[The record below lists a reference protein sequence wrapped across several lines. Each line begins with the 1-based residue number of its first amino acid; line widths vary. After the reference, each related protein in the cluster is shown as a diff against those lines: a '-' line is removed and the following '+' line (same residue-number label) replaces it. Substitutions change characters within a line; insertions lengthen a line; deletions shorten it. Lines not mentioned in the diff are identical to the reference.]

1 LQKHAELEKEP
12 KAPQPCYNP
21 FLLLLLLLLQ
31 VVLLDQIGLTIETDL
46 QAHKLSNFSDNPS
59 IFNHQVP
66 LTDKSP
72 SKKLAES
79 LTFEA

>member
-1 LQKHAELEKEP
+1 
-12 KAPQPCYNP
+12 
-21 FLLLLLLLLQ
+21 
-31 VVLLDQIGLTIETDL
+31 VVLLDQIGLTIEIDL